1 MSETENEVRR
11 SSSSLG
17 KIGNR
22 DYTHPVQLAQGQE
35 VGNFSF
41 GSSIVLLF
49 EAPLGLEF
57 TMKPFEKVKLGNH
70 VL

>member
-1 MSETENEVRR
+1 MQRD
-11 SSSSLG
+11 SLG
-17 KIGNR
+17 EDTDTGQADNKA
-22 DYTHPVQLAQGQE
+22 YPHPVHLAQGQE

-57 TMKPFEKVKLGNH
+57 TIKPFEKVKLGYH

>member
-1 MSETENEVRR
+1 MSETKVRR
-11 SSSSLG
+11 RISLE
-17 KIGNR
+17 KIDNR

>member
-1 MSETENEVRR
+1 MPETENEVRR
-11 SSSSLG
+11 SSSLG
-17 KIGNR
+17 NIDSK
-22 DYTHPVQLAQGQE
+22 DYSRPVQLTQGQE

-57 TMKPFEKVKLGNH
+57 TIKPFEKLKLGNH

>member
-1 MSETENEVRR
+1 MPEMENEVRR
-11 SSSSLG
+11 SSSLG
-17 KIGNR
+17 KIDNR
-22 DYTHPVQLAQGQE
+22 GYSHPVKLAQGQE

-57 TMKPFEKVKLGNH
+57 SMKPFEKVKLGNH

>member
-1 MSETENEVRR
+1 MPETENEVRR
-11 SSSSLG
+11 SSSLG
-17 KIGNR
+17 KIDNR
-22 DYTHPVQLAQGQE
+22 GYSHPVQLAQGQE

-57 TMKPFEKVKLGNH
+57 SMRPFEKVKLGNH

>member
-1 MSETENEVRR
+1 MPEMENEVRR
-11 SSSSLG
+11 SSSLG
-17 KIGNR
+17 KIDNR
-22 DYTHPVQLAQGQE
+22 GYSHPVQLAQGQE

-57 TMKPFEKVKLGNH
+57 SMRPFEKVKLGNH

>member
-1 MSETENEVRR
+1 M
-11 SSSSLG
+11 
-17 KIGNR
+17 
-22 DYTHPVQLAQGQE
+22 QLAQGQE

-57 TMKPFEKVKLGNH
+57 SMKPFEKVKLGNH